1 MSRKTE
7 RIGRSGEFLTASVLS
22 LISDTVSVI
31 PHGSHADILFEWEDR
46 IYKCQVKTKSKIGT
60 NDVGWRFDFR
70 RGSHTKNRNYNKGN
84 IDIYALVSLEH
95 QTICFHPFSCA
106 KTQTT
111 ISDQIMKNLC
121 SLDSLH
127 EAMDSILWIDTDKC
141 MTNKAN

>member
-22 LISDTVSVI
+22 LLSDTVSVI
-31 PHGSHADILFEWEDR
+31 PHGSHADILFEWEDK

-60 NDVGWRFDFR
+60 HDKGWRFDFR
-70 RGSHTKNRNYNKGN
+70 RGSHTKNRSYDKGN

-95 QTICFHPFSCA
+95 QTICFHPFTCSRM
-106 KTQTT
+106 QTT

-121 SLDSLH
+121 SLDSF
-127 EAMDSILWIDTDKC
+127 ETAMCKIKMATV
-141 MTNKAN
+141 